1 MEKTPRTDAYWD
13 AFRRATGV
21 AAADYDVSRFD
32 DSPEACDELTALV
45 LSGAKRA
52 TASLLR
58 DYETAGTPVPAAG
71 DHVVSVDFAG
81 EPRLIWRNTRV
92 EIKPMTEI
100 TAADARDEGEGDGSL
115 AYWLE
120 VHRRYWTRQAER
132 EGFAFSDD
140 MQVVFER
147 FEVVWPAQ
155 DG

>member
-1 MEKTPRTDAYWD
+1 MERTQRTDAYWD

-21 AAADYDVSRFD
+21 GAADYDVSRFD
-32 DSPEACDELTALV
+32 DSAEVCDELTALV
-45 LSGAKRA
+45 LSGVKRA

-58 DYETAGTPVPAAG
+58 DYETAGKPAPAAG
-71 DHVVSVDFAG
+71 DYVVSVDFAG

-92 EIKPMTEI
+92 EIKPMTAI

-120 VHRRYWTRQAER
+120 VHRRYWTRQAEH
-132 EGFAFSDD
+132 EGFAFTDD